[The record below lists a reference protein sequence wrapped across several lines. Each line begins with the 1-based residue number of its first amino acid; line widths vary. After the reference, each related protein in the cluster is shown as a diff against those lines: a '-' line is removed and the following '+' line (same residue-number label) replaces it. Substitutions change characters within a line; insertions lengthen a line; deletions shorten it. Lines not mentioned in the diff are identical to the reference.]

1 MNIDKLKHQHRD
13 ILRGIAAL
21 RSLAHAGVEANAAAI
36 AQGIVAMSGTIKLHL
51 AVEDQVLYPALQR
64 GGNEG
69 LARMGRQYQGEMAS
83 IASDYERFARRWN
96 TANSV
101 RRDAQGFRADA
112 NAALR
117 RVHERMQRET
127 TTSTRASRP
136 RTANRCS
143 ARNRTGTPR
152 RPCTEPARS
161 LALAYLNP
169 SAGPSGH
176 LALRRPSGR
185 LFFARPPRGFVLYQ
199 TTYSVWWVSWTP

>member
-117 RVHERMQRET
+117 RVHERMQREDHDFYP
-127 TTSTRASRP
+127 RIEAEDGEPLQRP
-136 RTANRCS
+136 QPHRH
-143 ARNRTGTPR
+143 
-152 RPCTEPARS
+152 PAP
-161 LALAYLNP
+161 AL
-169 SAGPSGH
+169 H
-176 LALRRPSGR
+176 
-185 LFFARPPRGFVLYQ
+185 
-199 TTYSVWWVSWTP
+199 